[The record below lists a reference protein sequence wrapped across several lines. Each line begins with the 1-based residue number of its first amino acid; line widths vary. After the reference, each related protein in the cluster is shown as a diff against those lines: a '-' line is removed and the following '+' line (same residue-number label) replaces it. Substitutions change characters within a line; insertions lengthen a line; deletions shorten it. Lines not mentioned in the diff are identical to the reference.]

1 VVSDTLLIEEIAR
14 LRAKVAEAK
23 RIFREMQRLTMAPDS
38 VWLVSQ
44 ADATKAE
51 AETASYV
58 KDTQAARDLDADA
71 KKLEKEAKQV
81 TAYVIGIVVLSI
93 AVLWGVMR

>member
-51 AETASYV
+51 A
-58 KDTQAARDLDADA
+58 DMDAF
-71 KKLEKEAKQV
+71 LEAE
-81 TAYVIGIVVLSI
+81 
-93 AVLWGVMR
+93 